1 MKTDLTVAGY
11 ILNNNK
17 TLLIYHKKIG
27 LWLPVGGHI
36 EENETP
42 DEALTREIKQE
53 VGLDIKILNVSDIP
67 QKGNIKKQLAVPFY
81 ANVHSVGDHDHCCLF
96 YLCES
101 KSLEVKLKRDEVT
114 ESGWFSREQLHQDKI
129 PIEVRNIGILGF
141 EKYEE
146 LENAV
151 G

>member
-42 DEALTREIKQE
+42 VEPGRSPGIRIAANEQHGAFRKNARLPSPDGLGQESRYLTSN
-53 VGLDIKILNVSDIP
+53 LD
-67 QKGNIKKQLAVPFY
+67 
-81 ANVHSVGDHDHCCLF
+81 
-96 YLCES
+96 
-101 KSLEVKLKRDEVT
+101 
-114 ESGWFSREQLHQDKI
+114 W
-129 PIEVRNIGILGF
+129 
-141 EKYEE
+141 
-146 LENAV
+146 
-151 G
+151 